1 MTPESGS
8 RVVHA
13 PRGNTLSCK
22 GWQQEAAMRMI
33 MNNLDPDVAERPED
47 LVVYGGSGRAARSW
61 AAFDAIIHSLQSL
74 ENDETLLVQ
83 SGKPVGIF
91 RTHPNAPRVLIANSN
106 LVPHWAN
113 WDEFRRLEALGLTMY
128 GQMTAGSWIYIG
140 SQGIVQGTYETFAEA
155 AQRHFGGTLKS
166 KFILTAGLGGMGGA
180 QPLAVTM
187 NEGVCLA
194 VEVDPHHI
202 QRRLETG
209 YCDEM
214 ASTLDEA
221 LHQVREA
228 VSQGQPL
235 SIGLIGNAAE
245 IYPEL
250 VRRGIV
256 PDMVTDQTSAHD
268 ALNGYIPAGLSLEE
282 ANELRRTDPQTYIR
296 RSTQSMVTHVRAMLD
311 LQKMGAIVFDYGNN
325 LRGQALAAG
334 ETHALD
340 FPGFVPAYI
349 RPLFC
354 QGKGPFRWVALSG
367 DPEDIYRTD
376 EAILELFPHNAGLK
390 RWITMARQKIQFQ
403 GLPARICW
411 LGYGE
416 RDKAGLAFNEL
427 VARGIVKAPIVI
439 GRDHLDSGSVAS
451 PYRETEAMKDGSDA
465 IADWPIL
472 NALLNTASGATWVSV
487 HHGGGVGIGYSLH
500 AGQVIVAD
508 GSADAAER
516 LSRVLLNDPG
526 TGVMRHVD
534 AGYREAIECAKD
546 LGVQIPMLP

>member
-1 MTPESGS
+1 
-8 RVVHA
+8 
-13 PRGNTLSCK
+13 
-22 GWQQEAAMRMI
+22 MI
-33 MNNLDPDVAERPED
+33 MNNLDPDVAERPND

-61 AAFDAIIHSLQSL
+61 AAFDAIVHSLREL
-74 ENDETLLVQ
+74 GDDETLLVQ

-91 RTHPNAPRVLIANSN
+91 RTHTDAPRVLIANSN
-106 LVPHWAN
+106 LVPHWGN
-113 WDEFRRLEALGLTMY
+113 WDEFRRLEAMGLTMY

-155 AQRHFGGTLKS
+155 ARRHFGGSLKG

-180 QPLAVTM
+180 QPLAATM
-187 NEGVCLA
+187 NQGVCLA
-194 VEVDPHHI
+194 VEVDQQRI
-202 QRRLETG
+202 QRRLDTG
-209 YCDEM
+209 YCDAM

-221 LHQVREA
+221 LDQVREA
-228 VSQGQPL
+228 CNLGQQL
-235 SIGLIGNAAE
+235 SIGLVGNAAE

-250 VRRGIV
+250 VRRGII

-268 ALNGYIPAGLSLEE
+268 ALNGYIPVGLSLQE
-282 ANELRRTDPQTYIR
+282 ADELRKHDPQAYIQ
-296 RSTQSMVTHVRAMLD
+296 RSKASMVAHVQAMLEM
-311 LQKMGAIVFDYGNN
+311 QKRGAIVFDYGNN
-325 LRGQALAAG
+325 LRGQALEAG
-334 ETHALD
+334 ETNALD

-354 QGKGPFRWVALSG
+354 RGKGPFRWVALSG

-376 EAILELFPHNAGLK
+376 EALLDLFPENQALH

-427 VARGIVKAPIVI
+427 VRKGIVKAPIVI

-451 PYRETEAMKDGSDA
+451 PYRETEAMRDGSDA
-465 IADWPIL
+465 IADWPLL
-472 NALLNTASGATWVSV
+472 NALVNTASGATWVSI
-487 HHGGGVGIGYSLH
+487 HHGGGVGIGYSIH

-508 GSADAAER
+508 GTPEAARR
-516 LSRVLLNDPG
+516 LERVLSNDPG

-534 AGYREAIECAKD
+534 AGYEEAIDCARE
-546 LGVQIPMLP
+546 LGVNIPML